1 MECADK
7 ISNLESLYN
16 LYQEEGEE
24 VWKSFNKPKEEQKWY
39 YTNMYQAVLM
49 NTTEENMLF
58 DRYKRIL
65 NKGVFLCS
73 IHLKE

>member
-24 VWKSFNKPKEEQKWY
+24 VWESFNKPKEEQKWY
-39 YTNMYQAVLM
+39 YTNMFQAVLM

-58 DRYKRIL
+58 DR
-65 NKGVFLCS
+65 NKMS
-73 IHLKE
+73 